1 MPESVTP
8 TPPATDFSPSGTPT
22 SLGAWFPFQNESTM
36 ENTTLTK
43 TKPADQSVAIRGFKT
58 NCMGTIDFSA
68 QFTSMR
74 TNQDFIIY
82 PKPADDVALTVK
94 IQSDTRIGRIDLQT
108 GAVTL
113 SKPIASGANNQH
125 LHNAAP
131 SGVLNAEQLLLLKA
145 SIAATSS
152 PKAGTNGMITCDNSG
167 SMRVM
172 GS

>member
-1 MPESVTP
+1 MK
-8 TPPATDFSPSGTPT
+8 
-22 SLGAWFPFQNESTM
+22 
-36 ENTTLTK
+36 NTTLTN
-43 TKPADQSVAIRGFKT
+43 TKPAEQSVAIRGFKK
-58 NCMGTIDFSA
+58 NCMGTIDFAA
-68 QFTSMR
+68 QFMGMR
-74 TNQDFIIY
+74 KPQDFIIY

-125 LHNAAP
+125 LHNSAP
-131 SGVLNAEQLLLLKA
+131 SGVLNTEQLLLLKA

-167 SMRVM
+167 AINVM